1 MKKPNADCRNKPLY
15 CAIASQRYRTT
26 MAPSKLFNNT
36 GAIILDNRGIPQQ
49 EASYHKIIFASKE
62 IGSCATNQNHIITG
76 NVAFRK
82 WFSQ

>member
-1 MKKPNADCRNKPLY
+1 
-15 CAIASQRYRTT
+15 
-26 MAPSKLFNNT
+26 MAALKRFSNT
-36 GAIILDNRGIPQQ
+36 GAIILDNPGIPQQ

-62 IGSCATNQNHIITG
+62 MGSCATNQNHIITG